1 MKFYSVSK
9 RKCKRVA
16 KFLIFYGH
24 PVYANLTIF
33 CYSFTLTAFLYQRC
47 ITYTCVLSP
56 EELADIIIEEIVP
69 VICAQPQGVPV
80 NFICRKLGLLIY
92 NRFASKY
99 KGESGVAEKV
109 CCLLLKVLNSIR
121 EAFPMFFFHLWI
133 WCLFL
138 KLWNNIFIHNM
149 SEVLSF

>member
-1 MKFYSVSK
+1 MWHHQE
-9 RKCKRVA
+9 C
-16 KFLIFYGH
+16 LIFNKHNETSRYFILS
-24 PVYANLTIF
+24 YCMYKSKKNLTISIHF
-33 CYSFTLTAFLYQRC
+33 TAFLYQRC

-109 CCLLLKVLNSIR
+109 CCLSSLLYYYFEN
-121 EAFPMFFFHLWI
+121 
-133 WCLFL
+133 L
-138 KLWNNIFIHNM
+138 KNILDF
-149 SEVLSF
+149 